1 MDNMLVLMENAGGHD
16 QHSQATHRAIEQAVR
31 DSYGRLLAFLSARSR
46 DVAGAEDALAEALR
60 IALETWPRTGV
71 PEKPEAW
78 LLVAARRKQVDDA
91 RQARVRLEAAP
102 HLLAATKEAYELTE
116 EFLVFPD
123 DRLKLLFSSV
133 PIPRLTRPRA
143 LR

>member
-1 MDNMLVLMENAGGHD
+1 
-16 QHSQATHRAIEQAVR
+16 
-31 DSYGRLLAFLSARSR
+31 
-46 DVAGAEDALAEALR
+46 
-60 IALETWPRTGV
+60 
-71 PEKPEAW
+71 
-78 LLVAARRKQVDDA
+78 VAARRKQVDDA